1 METIKTIDST
11 KQKLS
16 STDIWSLALNRE
28 LQERGVKY
36 DKAQYTQ
43 SYTGLLSEMSQP
55 NAIVKQV
62 GNSLFL
68 AQIQDDFAHFR
79 VVNMDVGK
87 NLVKNGIEFFEF
99 MLDKG
104 VTKFGLTYK
113 LGAFT
118 SIVSQIYK
126 DWPKK
131 HSDIE
136 MGYTLY
142 EVEGGQEE
150 GFIQFWSKST

>member
-68 AQIQDDFAHFR
+68 AHTQDDFAHF
-79 VVNMDVGK
+79 
-87 NLVKNGIEFFEF
+87 KNGIEFFEF